1 LANTLEA
8 EPTAHAARTIEM
20 DAQHAVLDSDM
31 MNTHVND
38 TMYQLIRVGIQA
50 EKGSFASTVSI

>member
-1 LANTLEA
+1 M
-8 EPTAHAARTIEM
+8 EM
-20 DAQHAVLDSDM
+20 DAQHAVLDNDM